1 MRKMSIQK
9 IKKLIIQA
17 SEINEYSEYM
27 EWSKKNNYCDFHEGN
42 PLSQDGSNIT
52 EKRLGVKPLFFH
64 TLEQIL

>member
-1 MRKMSIQK
+1 
-9 IKKLIIQA
+9 
-17 SEINEYSEYM
+17 M
-27 EWSKKNNYCDFHEGN
+27 EWSKKNNYSDFHEGN